1 MGSVSKPAI
10 GAGHLRST
18 MSNSPSAHEMRE
30 QSERPRKAG
39 FMAWLGLFAV
49 LGLVIPEILSM
60 GLALV
65 WSLAGLLDLGQT
77 LKIVLAVIIAVPAL
91 WMSYIVIRLAY
102 ESEILRNE

>member
-1 MGSVSKPAI
+1 
-10 GAGHLRST
+10 

-49 LGLVIPEILSM
+49 LGLVIPEILGT

>member
-1 MGSVSKPAI
+1 
-10 GAGHLRST
+10 
-18 MSNSPSAHEMRE
+18 
-30 QSERPRKAG
+30 
-39 FMAWLGLFAV
+39 MAWLGLFAV
-49 LGLVIPEILSM
+49 LGLVIPEIFGM

-77 LKIVLAVIIAVPAL
+77 LKIVLAVIIAVPSL